1 MVMQVL
7 VREQI
12 LLTIVGNGLN
22 VLVYRFPLDLHFY
35 SKFNSICYFFL
46 QNLYN
51 FPKCL
56 V

>member
-22 VLVYRFPLDLHFY
+22 VLVYCFPLDLHFY

-46 QNLYN
+46 QNL
-51 FPKCL
+51 F
-56 V
+56 